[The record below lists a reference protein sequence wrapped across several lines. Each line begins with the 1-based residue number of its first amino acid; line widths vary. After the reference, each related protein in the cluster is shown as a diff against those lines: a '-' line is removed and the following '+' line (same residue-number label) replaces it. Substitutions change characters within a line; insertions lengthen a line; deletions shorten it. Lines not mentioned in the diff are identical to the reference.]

1 EPDDRESWRPFGD
14 DHVLQ
19 EVCGQEVVER
29 ESLERRDEDGD
40 QEQLTR
46 RERETPLARSRPP
59 DLEKQVPDS
68 ERRNDGKRVR
78 IDGPRVRVHAATL
91 LASSGRSSMVEPRP
105 SKSVMRVRF
114 PPPALLCP
122 VAFRRTPASCVRLA
136 STRSGSRSRRRLA
149 PSSSGAARAPHGFP
163 RVCPRAVAAGSACAS
178 SPCASGNV

>member
-1 EPDDRESWRPFGD
+1 EPDDRESGRPFGD
-14 DHVLQ
+14 GDVLQ

-29 ESLERRDEDGD
+29 ERLERRDEDGD
-40 QEQLTR
+40 EEQLTR
-46 RERETPLARSRPP
+46 RERKTPLARSRPP

-114 PPPALLCP
+114 PPPALLRP
-122 VAFRRTPASCVRLA
+122 VAFQEYAGIMRPACLD
-136 STRSGSRSRRRLA
+136 
-149 PSSSGAARAPHGFP
+149 
-163 RVCPRAVAAGSACAS
+163 
-178 SPCASGNV
+178 